1 MAASTSPSRAGLR
14 RAQKV
19 SGSPLPYLQAV
30 AVGEAGAEG
39 AAVGEGDAAAT
50 VADGAG
56 AGADGVD
63 PPEQDKAVAT
73 RAASEAVRTLR
84 NFIPVPSRAAPR
96 RLCRRAAGT
105 TKRVAYRAR
114 GRAARPRA
122 RGRRTPRPRC
132 GD

>member
-14 RAQKV
+14 RAQNV

-30 AVGEAGAEG
+30 AVGGVDG
-39 AAVGEGDAAAT
+39 AAVGGGDGA
-50 VADGAG
+50 VALGGVAG

-63 PPEQDKAVAT
+63 PPEQDNAVAT

-84 NFIPVPSRAAPR
+84 NFIPVPSRPAPR

-114 GRAARPRA
+114 GRA
-122 RGRRTPRPRC
+122 
-132 GD
+132 